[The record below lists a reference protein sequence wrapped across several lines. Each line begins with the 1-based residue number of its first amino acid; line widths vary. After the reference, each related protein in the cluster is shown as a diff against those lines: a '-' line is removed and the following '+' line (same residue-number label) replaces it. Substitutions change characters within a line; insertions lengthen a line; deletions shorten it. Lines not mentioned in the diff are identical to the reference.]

1 MTERKP
7 PGMRW
12 ESWVDRLIR
21 EAEER
26 GEFDDLPGKG
36 EPLPGLDKPRDDMW
50 WVNDKLRREGMTNL
64 PPTLVLRREAEDAL
78 AAARAAGSE
87 AEVRRIMALIND
99 KIREAVRRP
108 LSGPPLNLAPYDVD
122 HVVAEWRARRDG

>member
-1 MTERKP
+1 M
-7 PGMRW
+7 
-12 ESWVDRLIR
+12 
-21 EAEER
+21 
-26 GEFDDLPGKG
+26 
-36 EPLPGLDKPRDDMW
+36 
-50 WVNDKLRREGMTNL
+50 
-64 PPTLVLRREAEDAL
+64 LRREAEDAL